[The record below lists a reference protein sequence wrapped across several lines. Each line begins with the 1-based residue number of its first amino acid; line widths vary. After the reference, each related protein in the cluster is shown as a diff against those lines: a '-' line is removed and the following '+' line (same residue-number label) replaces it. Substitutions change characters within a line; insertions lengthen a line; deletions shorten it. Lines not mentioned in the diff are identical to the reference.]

1 MIFRLKPEEINQVSE
16 GWREVVA
23 LHVRGWEWAG
33 VEKRA
38 ELPLP
43 LFFRINYIRIGC
55 LEHSRV
61 WKLQIPSKIS
71 QVLGYKCEEISWHS
85 CEERF
90 SEFSLR
96 QRPFSDFIL
105 LWGVGQEGMT
115 DFKVPY
121 GYLPLATESLRL
133 TLFPA
138 AVLRGP
144 FKSWFKVGLS
154 FLKWFWG

>member
-1 MIFRLKPEEINQVSE
+1 MKPEEINQVSE
-16 GWREVVA
+16 GRRAGVA
-23 LHVRGWEWAG
+23 LHVRGWEWVG

-55 LEHSRV
+55 LENSRV

-71 QVLGYKCEEISWHS
+71 QVLGYKCEEIFWHS
-85 CEERF
+85 CEESF
-90 SEFSLR
+90 SEFGLR

-105 LWGVGQEGMT
+105 LWGVGKEGMT
-115 DFKVPY
+115 DFKVLY

-138 AVLRGP
+138 AVLKGP
-144 FKSWFKVGLS
+144 FKS
-154 FLKWFWG
+154 